1 MARPHSIRRER
12 ASSARPPNPVRTP
25 VSEARRARHRRSS
38 RLRTGERSSA
48 LQRPLNNLKLIA
60 QLRETAELLRV
71 VYSTC
76 VTAELALQGQN
87 ADQDGDILRALR
99 MHVSAPVSRQA
110 ERLDELLSELCG
122 REKGA
127 L

>member
-1 MARPHSIRRER
+1 MTRPHATRRETE
-12 ASSARPPNPVRTP
+12 SSARPPNRLRTP
-25 VSEARRARHRRSS
+25 VSEARRARYRRSP

-48 LQRPLNNLKLIA
+48 LRRPLNNLKLIT
-60 QLRETAELLRV
+60 QLRETAQLLRV

-87 ADQDGDILRALR
+87 ADHDGDILRALR

-110 ERLDELLSELCG
+110 DRLDALLAELCG
-122 REKGA
+122 REK
-127 L
+127 